1 MQKFILKRKNHI
13 AAISAVLIVMAYMSK
28 LGFKNEQIAIGLL
41 ITASILGVLPIVIQA
56 YQALKVKVVSIDVLV
71 TIAVLGAFVIKNFEE
86 SAIVTFLFLFGAYLE
101 QRTLDKTRRA
111 IKELTQ
117 MAPESALKQMEDDT
131 FEEVEIDEVDVG
143 DILLVKTGAK
153 VPVDGTVLKGEG
165 YINEASIT
173 GEAVPVT
180 KKKGFKVYAGTI
192 LENGTLQI
200 TADKIGEDTTFGKI
214 IELVEE
220 AQDSKSE
227 AERFIDKFSKY
238 YTPAVLAF
246 SFIVWIISRDIELAI
261 TILVLGCPGALVIGV
276 PVSNVAG
283 IGNGARH
290 GILLKGSEVMSDFS
304 KLDTI
309 VFDKTGTL
317 TIGNPKVADKE
328 IYEDD
333 VREVLSYLAS
343 VEKESDHPL
352 AKAVVEYIGD
362 VKLYPVE
369 KTDVVKGGGV
379 VAYINGHRVAVGN
392 RALMEQEKVLL
403 SEKVRMDIDRFE
415 KDGNSLVLTSVDGQL
430 KILMGIRDQIR
441 EGVKEE
447 LQKLKKLGVK
457 NLVVLSGDN
466 QGTVDLV
473 ARKLGLTKAHG
484 HMLPEDKAQ
493 YIKDLQEKGKI
504 VAFVGD
510 GVNDSPSLALAHIG
524 IAMGSGTDVA
534 IETSDVV
541 LMNSDFSRLPY
552 ALGLVKATVNNMR
565 QNIIIAVGV
574 VFALL
579 LSVFFSEWMNMSI
592 GMLVHEG
599 SILVVI
605 LNGMRLL
612 RYQLRKSKNK
622 LSRVSQLKTNP
633 SIPCGNIE

>member
-1 MQKFILKRKNHI
+1 MQKTILKNKNVI
-13 AAISAVLIVMAYMSK
+13 TLTSAILIIMAFTGK
-28 LGFKNEQIAIGLL
+28 LVFNNEEIFLYSLVI
-41 ITASILGVLPIVIQA
+41 ASIIGVAPIAIQA
-56 YQALKVKVVSIDVLV
+56 YQALRVKVISIDVLV
-71 TIAVLGAFVIKNFEE
+71 TIAVLGAFIIKNFEE
-86 SAIVTFLFLFGAYLE
+86 AAIVTFLFLFGAFLE
-101 QRTLDKTRRA
+101 QRTLNKTRSA

-117 MAPESALKQMEDDT
+117 MAPEVALKQMVNNE
-131 FEEVEIDEVDVG
+131 FVEVDIDEVDIG

-153 VPVDGTVLKGEG
+153 IPVDGTVLQGEG
-165 YINEASIT
+165 HINEASIT
-173 GEAVPVT
+173 GEAIPVG
-180 KKKGFKVYAGTI
+180 KEINSGVYAGTI

-200 TADKIGEDTTFGKI
+200 KADRVGEDTTFGKI

-227 AERFIDKFSKY
+227 AERFIDRFAKY
-238 YTPAVLAF
+238 YTPAVLLL
-246 SFIVWIISRDIELAI
+246 SILVGIISKDIELAI

-290 GILLKGSEVMSDFS
+290 GILLKGSEVIRDFS
-304 KLDTI
+304 RLDTM

-317 TIGNPKVADKE
+317 TIGKPKVAQQE
-328 IYEDD
+328 IYTQDIQET
-333 VREVLSYLAS
+333 LSYLSS

-352 AKAVVEYIGD
+352 AKAIVEHIGET
-362 VKLYPVE
+362 KLYPVD
-369 KTDVVKGGGV
+369 KTDVIKGGGIIST
-379 VAYINGHRVAVGN
+379 INGHKIIVGN
-392 RALMEQEKVLL
+392 VLL
-403 SEKVRMDIDRFE
+403 MNQENIHLDEKQKQDIKKYE
-415 KDGNSLVLTSVDGQL
+415 QNGNSLVLTAIDGEL

-441 EGVKEE
+441 PGVKEV
-447 LQKLKKLGVK
+447 LQQLKKLKVK
-457 NLVVLSGDN
+457 NLIVLSGDN

-473 ARKLGLTKAHG
+473 AEQLGLTEAHG
-484 HMLPEDKAQ
+484 HMLPEDKAN
-493 YIKDLQEKGKI
+493 YIKELQDKGQI

-541 LMNSDFSRLPY
+541 LMNSDFTRLPH
-552 ALGLVKATVNNMR
+552 ALGLTKATANNML
-565 QNIIIAVGV
+565 QNIFIAIGV
-574 VFALL
+574 VLVLL
-579 LSVFFSEWMNMSI
+579 FSVFFSSWMNMSI

-612 RYQLRKSKNK
+612 RYK
-622 LSRVSQLKTNP
+622 LKA
-633 SIPCGNIE
+633 